1 MGNIVMNTT
10 HPAAEFIVAM
20 FGPHK
25 SGRVCITSLPNIADG
40 KPDGA
45 PIYTRS
51 SKQIVDFIT
60 KHDRPG
66 FGCFVCVNPIKDKA
80 TRRAEETVTAII
92 CAHADIDFA
101 KVEETPEEIER
112 IIMALPWAPSRVHHS
127 GHGLHLFWFLDPA
140 LITSPAGNTCH
151 KQLLKRIA
159 ELLAGDPAACL
170 IPQLMR
176 LPGTTNS
183 KNGEQHEVRVLSRP
197 NFYFNPAIL
206 TATVG
211 AIPAPLLHRK
221 SPDPKPGSGNGA
233 SPDNPFLAY
242 AAAHGEVPLD
252 VDQLLTDMDYRG
264 PGGGGNAHDTL
275 LRCSAALLTSGAK
288 REDVIARCLAALEA
302 AAARHGLTIDPAR
315 EQAIIEEMCADWL
328 KKHPEIH
335 ERESDERSILLPF
348 INFAAWDDMPV
359 PAMEWAVPDRYPI
372 GHASLCSGDG
382 GTGKSR
388 TKLHMCVAHVLGRE
402 WLGVNPKPGPA
413 LFVDAEDDEHELHRR
428 LAQILEHYDARF
440 ADAWAGGLRLVSL
453 VGRDPVLGAPNRS
466 GRIEPTKLY
475 NELLQC
481 VGDTR
486 PVMTAIAS
494 SADVFAGNEI
504 ARDQVRQ
511 FIHLLNRLAIAAR
524 GGLVL
529 IAHPSLTGINSGSG
543 LSGSTQ
549 WHNAVRARSYLQH
562 VKPNDDEEE
571 PDPDLRMLE
580 FKKNNYGP
588 VSESI
593 YLRYQNGLFLPEHG
607 ASAAD
612 RAAREEAADAVIINQ
627 LKRNDMNLSNNLF
640 AHNYAPRI
648 MVKMPEARNQGLTK
662 RDLEEAMNRLLAAGK
677 IRVERYGRPADPRFR
692 LVVV

>member
-1 MGNIVMNTT
+1 MGNIIMNTT

-25 SGRVCITSLPNIADG
+25 SGRVCVTSLPNIADG

-51 SKQIVDFIT
+51 SKQIIDFIA

-66 FGCFVCVNPIKDKA
+66 FRCFVCVNPIKDKA

-112 IIMALPWAPSRVHHS
+112 IVIALPWAPSRVHHS

-140 LITSPAGNTCH
+140 LTASPEANTCH

-159 ELLAGDPAACL
+159 ELLGGDPAACL

-183 KNGEQHEVRVLSRP
+183 KNDERLEVRVLSRP
-197 NFYFNPAIL
+197 NFYFNPAVL
-206 TATVG
+206 AATVG

-221 SPDPKPGSGNGA
+221 NPDPKPGSGNGA

-252 VDQLLTDMDYRG
+252 VEQLLADMDYRG
-264 PGGGGNAHDTL
+264 PGGGGNTHDTL

-288 REDVIARCLAALEA
+288 REDVVARCLAALEA

-315 EQAIIEEMCADWL
+315 EQATIEEMCDAWL
-328 KKHPEIH
+328 KKHPEIT

-348 INFAAWDDMPV
+348 INFVAWDDMPV
-359 PAMEWAVPDRYPI
+359 PPMEWAVPDRYPI

-388 TKLHMCVAHVLGRE
+388 TKLHLCVAHVLGRD
-402 WLGVNPKPGPA
+402 WLGVDPKPGPA

-440 ADAWAGGLRLVSL
+440 ADLWSGGLRLVSL

-475 NELLQC
+475 DELLEH
-481 VGDTR
+481 VGDTK
-486 PVMTAIAS
+486 PVMIAIAS

-511 FIHLLNRLAIAAR
+511 FIHLLNGLAIAAR

-529 IAHPSLTGINSGSG
+529 IAHPSLAGMNSGSG

-562 VKPNDDEEE
+562 VKPDEDEE

-593 YLRYQNGLFLPEHG
+593 YLHYQGGLFLPVDELDPV
-607 ASAAD
+607 A
-612 RAAREEAADAVIINQ
+612 RAARAEAAEATIIDQ
-627 LKRNDMNLSNNLF
+627 LKRDTMNLSNNLF
-640 AHNYAPRI
+640 ANNYAPRI
-648 MVKMPEARNQGLTK
+648 MAKLPEARSQGLTK
-662 RDLEEAMNRLLAAGK
+662 RDLEEAMHRLLTAGK
-677 IRVERYGRPADPRFR
+677 IRVERYGRPAEPRFR
-692 LVVV
+692 LVAV

>member
-1 MGNIVMNTT
+1 MGNIIMSTT
-10 HPAAEFIVAM
+10 HPAAEFIVAL

-25 SGRVCITSLPNIADG
+25 NGRVCITSLPNIADG

-51 SKQIVDFIT
+51 SKQITDFIT

-112 IIMALPWAPSRVHHS
+112 IVMALPWAPSRVHHS

-140 LITSPAGNTCH
+140 LIASPEANTCH

-159 ELLAGDPAACL
+159 ELLGGDPAACL

-183 KNGEQHEVRVLSRP
+183 KNGEQHEVLVLSRP
-197 NFYFNPAIL
+197 NFYFDPAML
-206 TATVG
+206 AATVG

-221 SPDPKPGSGNGA
+221 SSSPKPSSGNGA
-233 SPDNPFLAY
+233 SHDNPFLAY

-252 VDQLLTDMDYRG
+252 VEQLLADMDYRG
-264 PGGGGNAHDTL
+264 SGGGGNAHDTL

-315 EQAIIEEMCADWL
+315 EQATIEEMCDTWL
-328 KKHPEIH
+328 AKHPEIT

-348 INFAAWDDMPV
+348 INFAAWDEMSV
-359 PAMEWAVPDRYPI
+359 PPMEWAVPDRYPI

-388 TKLHMCVAHVLGRE
+388 TKLHLCVAHVLGRD
-402 WLGVNPKPGPA
+402 WLGVDPKPGPA

-428 LAQILEHYDARF
+428 LAQILEHYDATF
-440 ADAWAGGLRLVSL
+440 AELWSGGLRLVSL

-475 NELLQC
+475 DELLEH
-481 VGDTR
+481 VGDTK
-486 PVMTAIAS
+486 PAMIAIAS

-529 IAHPSLTGINSGSG
+529 IAHPSLTGMNSGSG

-562 VKPNDDEEE
+562 VKPDDDDED

-593 YLRYQNGLFLPEHG
+593 YLRYQGGLFLPVDELDPV
-607 ASAAD
+607 A
-612 RAAREEAADAVIINQ
+612 RAAQAETADVVIIDQ
-627 LKRNDMNLSNNLF
+627 LKRDNMNLSNSPH
-640 AHNYAPRI
+640 AGNYAPRI
-648 MVKMPEARNQGLTK
+648 MAKLPEARSQGLTK
-662 RDLEEAMNRLLAAGK
+662 RDLEEAMHRLLTAGK

-692 LVVV
+692 LVLA